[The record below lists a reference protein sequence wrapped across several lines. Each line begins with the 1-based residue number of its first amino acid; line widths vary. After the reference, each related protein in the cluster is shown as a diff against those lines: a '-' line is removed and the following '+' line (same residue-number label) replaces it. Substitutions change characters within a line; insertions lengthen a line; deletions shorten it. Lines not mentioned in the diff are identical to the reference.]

1 MQIIK
6 DISIKELQ
14 ELAGNLFGDM
24 IKAVIDIRQEL
35 VVVDAELHADEE
47 EYLLEQG
54 SKQEDLW
61 GFNLYP
67 EDFGTDD
74 FIEFDSI
81 INIRPRQNNRRRSVD
96 NAEVREKIK
105 SIVEEIVHE

>member
-24 IKAVIDIRQEL
+24 IKAVIDIRQGL

-47 EYLLEQG
+47 ESLLEQG

-81 INIRPRQNNRRRSVD
+81 INIRPRQNNRSRSVD

>member
-47 EYLLEQG
+47 AYLLEQG

-81 INIRPRQNNRRRSVD
+81 INIRPRQNNRSRSVD
-96 NAEVREKIK
+96 NAGVREKIK

>member
-81 INIRPRQNNRRRSVD
+81 INIRPRQNNRSRSVD

>member
-6 DISIKELQ
+6 DISVKELQ
-14 ELAGNLFGDM
+14 ELADNLFGDM
-24 IKAVIDIRQEL
+24 IKAVIDVRQGI

-74 FIEFDSI
+74 FIEYDSI
-81 INIRPRQNNRRRSVD
+81 INIRPRQNNRSRSVD
-96 NAEVREKIK
+96 NTEVREAIK
-105 SIVEEIVHE
+105 SIIGEIVHE